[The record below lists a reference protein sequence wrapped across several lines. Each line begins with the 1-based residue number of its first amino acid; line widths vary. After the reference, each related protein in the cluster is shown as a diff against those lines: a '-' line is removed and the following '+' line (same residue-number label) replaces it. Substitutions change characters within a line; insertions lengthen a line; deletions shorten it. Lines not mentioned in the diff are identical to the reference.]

1 MQVWD
6 GQPPRQPLPAAAMTL
21 SQAHRDGFALAIW
34 WSAPSAEGERRGP
47 GARAGL
53 FLSRSGRAATA
64 HEWSPR
70 VDLGIEHTAS
80 AGRALAAAFHVPE
93 RALDVTSVLRRDAA
107 DPIRALTDV
116 LTLLR
121 IPTVPVGLDQNGL
134 IEMARSTPGARPAPR
149 LSPLRA
155 IVHAVQQDPATNF
168 VDRAARERPRWY
180 RVLNGFIAVA
190 MAFLTFVLYLN
201 WRWGT
206 IAGWWVVL
214 GAATTV
220 GYALAARPRRRRRRR
235 P

>member
-1 MQVWD
+1 
-6 GQPPRQPLPAAAMTL
+6 MTL
-21 SQAHRDGFALAIW
+21 SQAHRDAFALAVW
-34 WSAPSAEGERRGP
+34 WSVVGSRSV
-47 GARAGL
+47 RAGL
-53 FLSRSGRAATA
+53 FLSRSGRAVTA

-107 DPIRALTDV
+107 DPVRALTDL

-121 IPTVPVGLDQNGL
+121 VPTTPVGLDQDELLGT
-134 IEMARSTPGARPAPR
+134 ARSTPGALHAPR

-155 IVHAVQQDPATNF
+155 IVHAVQQAPATN
-168 VDRAARERPRWY
+168 VVERAARERPRWY
-180 RVLNGFIAVA
+180 RVLNGLIAAA
-190 MAFLTFVLYLN
+190 MAFLTSVLYLN

-206 IAGWWVVL
+206 IAGWWVML
-214 GAATTV
+214 AAVTTV
-220 GYALAARPRRRRRRR
+220 GYALAARPRRRRRRGA